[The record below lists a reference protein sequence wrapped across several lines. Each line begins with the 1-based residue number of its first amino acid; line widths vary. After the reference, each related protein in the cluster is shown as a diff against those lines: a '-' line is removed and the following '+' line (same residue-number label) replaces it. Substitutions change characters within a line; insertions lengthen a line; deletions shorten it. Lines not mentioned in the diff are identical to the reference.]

1 MPVIKINTLAVALL
15 AVVATFAP
23 GGQPAFADDA
33 GATTASLYERLG
45 SWQGIQAIVN
55 DTIANHRKNPAIS
68 HYFDGVDTAELA
80 GHVTA
85 FFAAGTGGPS
95 KYAGRDMTTTH
106 ASMGL
111 SDADFDSAV
120 ADVLLALDQNGI
132 GDDEKAEVATIL
144 ESLRPAV
151 MGSGG

>member
-1 MPVIKINTLAVALL
+1 MRIINTRLFAVGLL
-15 AVVATFAP
+15 AFAAVVTP
-23 GGQPAFADDA
+23 QGQPAFAEDA
-33 GATTASLYERLG
+33 GATTATLYERLG
-45 SWQGIQAIVN
+45 SWEGIEQIVT
-55 DTIANHRKNPAIS
+55 DTIANHRRNPAIS
-68 HYFDGVDTAELA
+68 HYFADVDTARLA

-85 FFAAGTGGPS
+85 FFAAGTGGPA
-95 KYAGRDMTTTH
+95 KYEGRDMTTTH

-132 GDDEKAEVATIL
+132 GDAEKTEVAAIL

-151 MGSGG
+151 MGAGG

>member
-1 MPVIKINTLAVALL
+1 MPVIKTTTLAAALL
-15 AVVATFAP
+15 AITAVLATHEQPVFAEE
-23 GGQPAFADDA
+23 A
-33 GATTASLYERLG
+33 GATTVTLYERLG
-45 SWQGIQAIVN
+45 SWEGIRQIVN

-68 HYFDGVDTAELA
+68 HYFADVDTATLA

-85 FFAAGTGGPS
+85 FFAAGTGGPA
-95 KYAGRDMTTTH
+95 KYEGRDMTTTH
-106 ASMGL
+106 AAMGL

-132 GDDEKAEVATIL
+132 GDAEKTEVAAIL

-151 MGSGG
+151 MGGGG

>member
-1 MPVIKINTLAVALL
+1 MQFIDNRLFAVALL
-15 AVVATFAP
+15 AFVAVVTP
-23 GGQPAFADDA
+23 HGQPAFAEDA
-33 GATTASLYERLG
+33 GATTATLYERLG
-45 SWQGIQAIVN
+45 SWDGIEQIVS

-68 HYFDGVDTAELA
+68 HYFADVDTANLA

-95 KYAGRDMTTTH
+95 KYEGRDMTTTH

-111 SDADFDSAV
+111 SDEDFDSAV

-132 GDDEKAEVATIL
+132 GDAEKAEVASIL

-151 MGSGG
+151 MGAGG

>member
-1 MPVIKINTLAVALL
+1 MPVIKTTTLAVALL
-15 AVVATFAP
+15 AIAAVLTP
-23 GGQPAFADDA
+23 HGQPAFAEDA
-33 GATTASLYERLG
+33 GTTTVTLYERLG
-45 SWQGIQAIVN
+45 SWEGIQQIVS

-68 HYFDGVDTAELA
+68 HYFADVDTAKLA

-85 FFAAGTGGPS
+85 FFAAGTGGPA
-95 KYAGRDMTTTH
+95 KYEGRDMTTTH
-106 ASMGL
+106 ATMGL

-132 GDDEKAEVATIL
+132 GDTEKTEVAAIL

-151 MGSGG
+151 MGGG

>member
-1 MPVIKINTLAVALL
+1 MPFIKTKGPLAALLVLVAALALHAQATLAEGAN
-15 AVVATFAP
+15 
-23 GGQPAFADDA
+23 A
-33 GATTASLYERLG
+33 GAATLYERLG
-45 SWQGIQAIVN
+45 SWDGIQKIVN
-55 DTIANHRKNPAIS
+55 DTIANHKKNPAIA
-68 HYFDGVDTAELA
+68 HYFADVDTATLA

-95 KYAGRDMTTTH
+95 RYGGRDMTTAH
-106 ASMGL
+106 ATMGL

-132 GDDEKAEVATIL
+132 GDGEKVEVAAIL